1 MKKVIEAAMALDLSY
16 LVPMLSSKLPPSVD
30 IKQLIE
36 EYKKFLAIKVIS
48 NDTQCPMNLSPSA
61 LIDQVWH
68 EHILHTVKYREA
80 CTSLGV
86 FIDHDPFGSEEEDD
100 KREKR
105 LLLTKTHYSLIFNT
119 KAPSK
124 FWELMFEQH
133 PDDIPTPK
141 YTRNFEVKV
150 SKRKRLRGSMQIF
163 VISLTGKRITLEV
176 KPSES
181 IESVKLKVK
190 VRF

>member
-48 NDTQCPMNLSPSA
+48 NDTQCPMNLSSSA

-105 LLLTKTHYSLIFNT
+105 LLLTKTHYSLIFNIG
-119 KAPSK
+119 APLN
-124 FWELMFEQH
+124 FWELKFEKR
-133 PDDIPTPK
+133 PISSDVADGPK
-141 YTRNFEVKV
+141 DR
-150 SKRKRLRGSMQIF
+150 RLRSGYMCIF
-163 VISLTGKRITLEV
+163 LKTLRGQTKTLRV

-181 IESVKLKVK
+181 IESVKLKIK
-190 VRF
+190 VRTLYMYIEN